1 MATYNGEK
9 YIGEQLKS
17 ILSQTLLPNEIVIC
31 DDHSDYQCW
40 EVFDDFIHQQYPDI
54 VFFERSLYNDFA
66 AQKNAVIEKCTGD

>member
-31 DDHSDYQCW
+31 DDLSTDNT
-40 EVFDDFIHQQYPDI
+40 INI
-54 VFFERSLYNDFA
+54 INDFKIKSNIKIRYF
-66 AQKNAVIEKCTGD
+66 QNEKRLGFGQNFLEP